1 MHQWKVGEL
10 ALYLGGM
17 TEWPHFVVGHIY
29 PVKSVDPHSVHFVT
43 KKNLGGGLLF
53 ETMPDPLDLGL
64 RFRMWG
70 ARFFRPLDESDYKH
84 IREKHKL
91 QESVK

>member
-1 MHQWKVGEL
+1 
-10 ALYLGGM
+10 
-17 TEWPHFVVGHIY
+17 
-29 PVKSVDPHSVHFVT
+29 
-43 KKNLGGGLLF
+43 
-53 ETMPDPLDLGL
+53 MPDPLDLGL